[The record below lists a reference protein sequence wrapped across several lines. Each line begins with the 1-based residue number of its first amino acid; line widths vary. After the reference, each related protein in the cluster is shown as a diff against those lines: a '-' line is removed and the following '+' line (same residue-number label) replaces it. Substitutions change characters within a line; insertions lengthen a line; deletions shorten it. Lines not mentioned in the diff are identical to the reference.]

1 MTNVLAIVIAVPV
14 LAAVVF
20 LFLYLLPRVFMGI
33 LLQDVNKEQLQEYE
47 EKTWKLFQAAPP
59 LGDDMMTPLLLAMIY
74 QETLNSVKEEG

>member
-20 LFLYLLPRVFMGI
+20 LFFYLLPRLFMGI
-33 LLQDVNKEQLQEYE
+33 LLQDVNKERLQEYE
-47 EKTWKLFQAAPP
+47 EKTWKLFQAVPP